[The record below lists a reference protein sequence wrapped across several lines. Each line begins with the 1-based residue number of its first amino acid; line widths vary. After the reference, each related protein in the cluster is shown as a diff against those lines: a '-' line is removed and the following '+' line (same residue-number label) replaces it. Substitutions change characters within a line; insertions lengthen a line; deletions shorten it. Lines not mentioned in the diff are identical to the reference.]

1 MYDDDPGVNGRL
13 TGAGDSGPV
22 GDAFR
27 RRNPGDQ
34 LAEATPLGM
43 VDTVEQ
49 TVAQEEVTVFPDRWS
64 RRVDGCL
71 LQSNKP

>member
-1 MYDDDPGVNGRL
+1 M
-13 TGAGDSGPV
+13 
-22 GDAFR
+22 
-27 RRNPGDQ
+27 
-34 LAEATPLGM
+34 AEATPLGM